1 MIELIRNIP
10 DYPKPGILY
19 RDITTLLKDANGFHE
34 CITKL
39 ASRYKNTEIRKI
51 AAIESRGFIF
61 GAALAYALKKGFV
74 PIRKTGKLPSETI
87 SHEYELEYGTDRIEI
102 HTDAISKDEKVLVAD
117 DLLAT
122 GGTAVAA
129 CELINRLGGSV
140 VECCFLIDLTDLG
153 GRKALEDAGNK
164 VFALLE
170 F

>member
-1 MIELIRNIP
+1 M
-10 DYPKPGILY
+10 
-19 RDITTLLKDANGFHE
+19 
-34 CITKL
+34 
-39 ASRYKNTEIRKI
+39 
-51 AAIESRGFIF
+51 
-61 GAALAYALKKGFV
+61 
-74 PIRKTGKLPSETI
+74 PSETI